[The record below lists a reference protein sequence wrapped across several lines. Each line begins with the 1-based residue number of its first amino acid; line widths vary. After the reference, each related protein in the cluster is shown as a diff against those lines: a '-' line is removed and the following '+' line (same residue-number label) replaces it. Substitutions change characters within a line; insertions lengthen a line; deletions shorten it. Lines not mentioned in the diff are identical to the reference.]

1 MASDTPDRR
10 TGGRSRSDGRHG
22 FGGGRRDLSIVT
34 DPRANP
40 LRERIEADRVALG
53 VLENVYSP
61 SLVELYGELDLD
73 FV

>member
-1 MASDTPDRR
+1 
-10 TGGRSRSDGRHG
+10 
-22 FGGGRRDLSIVT
+22 LSIVT